1 MNGENKNKNQVAM
14 LVEESKNIAII
25 PSKLAGLD
33 AFCAGAALYH
43 MLKSLDKNVS
53 FLYSGKHPEK
63 SHNIISSDD
72 VTSDVGK
79 RSLMVSIDYSG
90 TEASKV
96 RYSTEDDILYLGISP
111 ISPDFNKEAKIK
123 SRISGFDFDV
133 IFVIGAQ
140 NVYDLGKMFDN
151 LDTVSKVSKIINIDN
166 TERNERFGFVN
177 VIDNSVNSTSHLIM
191 KKVDDWDLLISEK
204 AAKALLRGI
213 ISKEAPHI
221 S

>member
-14 LVEESKNIAII
+14 LVEESRNIAII
-25 PSKLAGLD
+25 PSKVVGLD

-43 MLKSLDKNVS
+43 MLKAQDKNVS
-53 FLYSGKHPEK
+53 FLYTGKLPEK
-63 SHNIISSDD
+63 SQNIISSEDI
-72 VTSDVGK
+72 TSDVEK

-96 RYSTEDDILYLGISP
+96 SYSTEDDVLYLRISP

-123 SRISGFDFDV
+123 SKIAGFDFDV
-133 IFVIGAQ
+133 IFVVGAQ
-140 NVYDLGKMFDN
+140 RVYDLGKMYDN
-151 LDTVSKVSKIINIDN
+151 LDTISKVSKIINIDN

-177 VIDNSVNSTSHLIM
+177 VIDNSVNSMSHLIM
-191 KKVDDWDLLISEK
+191 KKVEDWDLTISEK

-213 ISKEAPHI
+213 VSKEAPHI

>member
-1 MNGENKNKNQVAM
+1 MNDENKNKNQVAM

-43 MLKSLDKNVS
+43 MLKTLDKNVS
-53 FLYSGKHPEK
+53 FLYTGKLPER
-63 SHNIISSDD
+63 SQNIISSEDI
-72 VTSDVGK
+72 TSNVGK

-96 RYSTEDDILYLGISP
+96 RYSTEDDVLYLRISP
-111 ISPDFNKEAKIK
+111 ISPDFNKETKIK
-123 SRISGFDFDV
+123 SRISGFDFDIIIV
-133 IFVIGAQ
+133 VGAQ
-140 NVYDLGKMFDN
+140 RVYDLGKMFDN
-151 LDTVSKVSKIINIDN
+151 LDTISKVSKIINIDN
-166 TERNERFGFVN
+166 TEKNERFGFVN
-177 VIDNSVNSTSHLIM
+177 VIDNNVNSVSHLVM
-191 KKVDDWDLLISEK
+191 KKVDDWDLSISER